1 MKREITF
8 NFTTEQKMFKAF
20 VTTMQPVLNL
30 RDREADVFAQL
41 LYYNFLKKDIKN
53 LKDRFELVFS
63 TKTKKLIMQNL
74 NIKDS
79 ILQNTLSILR
89 KKNLIINNE
98 IPLKF
103 HIYPTDNKIELTF
116 NFKLKENESL

>member
-8 NFTTEQKMFKAF
+8 NFITEQKMFKAF

-116 NFKLKENESL
+116 NFKLKDNE

>member
-8 NFTTEQKMFKAF
+8 NFTTEQKMFKGF

-41 LYYNFLKKDIKN
+41 LYYNYLKRDIKN

-63 TKTKKLIMQNL
+63 SKTKKLIMQNL
-74 NIKDS
+74 DIKDS

-98 IPLKF
+98 IPLKY
-103 HIYPTDNKIELTF
+103 HIYLTDGKIELTF
-116 NFKLKENESL
+116 KFNIKN

>member
-8 NFTTEQKMFKAF
+8 NFTTDQKMFKAF

-30 RDREADVFAQL
+30 RDRESDVFAQL

-63 TKTKKLIMQNL
+63 SKTKKLIMENL
-74 NIKDS
+74 GIKDS

-98 IPLKF
+98 IPLKY
-103 HIYPTDNKIELTF
+103 HIYPTDNKLELTF
-116 NFKLKENESL
+116 KFNIKNV

>member
-30 RDREADVFAQL
+30 RDREADVFTQL
-41 LYYNFLKKDIKN
+41 LYYNYLKRDIKN
-53 LKDRFELVFS
+53 FKDRFELVFS
-63 TKTKKLIMQNL
+63 TKTKKLIMENL
-74 NIKDS
+74 GIKDS

-103 HIYPTDNKIELTF
+103 HIYPIDNKIELTF
-116 NFKLKENESL
+116 NFKLKESE

>member
-116 NFKLKENESL
+116 NFKLKDNE

>member
-74 NIKDS
+74 DIKDS

-116 NFKLKENESL
+116 NFKLKENE